1 MSGPFEFSTVVAYW
15 DVDRE
20 QRMTL
25 GGVFKLLQEAAI
37 KHADQFGLGTKAMAT
52 RGESWVLNR
61 LATAIHR
68 YPRYEEKLKVVTWS
82 AGITGFRGYRELRV
96 YSGRELLVT
105 ASTLWLYVNL
115 STKSLTRVPA
125 ELAAQFPAGSTTD
138 IFRPDLDKLRLKPPA
153 AGSTTVPVSLRYSD
167 FDGNGHL
174 NNTAYFDCLQ
184 TALARAGHTA
194 CPAHIEM
201 QFLKEVLP
209 SVDQIEVALEP
220 GAGGVAFGLSGA
232 GELRAQGAVSP
243 GQVKVG

>member
-20 QRMTL
+20 QGMTL

-37 KHADQFGLGTKAMAT
+37 KHADQFGLGTKAMKE

-61 LATAIHR
+61 LAAAIHR
-68 YPRYEEKLKVVTWS
+68 YPRYEESLRVVTWS

-96 YSGRELLVT
+96 YAGPELLVT

-115 STKSLTRVPA
+115 ATKSLTRVPA
-125 ELAAQFPAGSTTD
+125 DLAAQFPAGSTTD
-138 IFRPDLDKLRLKPPA
+138 IFRPELDKLRLKPPA
-153 AGSTTVPVSLRYSD
+153 AGAGKVPVSLRYSD

-184 TALARAGHTA
+184 TALARAGFG
-194 CPAHIEM
+194 PRPGYLEM

-209 SVDQIEVALEP
+209 SVDQIEVAMEP
-220 GAGGVAFGLSGA
+220 GAGGITFGLSGA
-232 GELRAQGAVSP
+232 GELRAQGVAS
-243 GQVKVG
+243 